1 MRVKAREG
9 SGQWAVSTAY
19 CPLFSLPLS
28 LIITRPMA
36 QINAKFVTSNTDFK
50 NCPPAKY
57 PEFAFIGRSNVGKS
71 SLINS
76 LTFHKGLAK
85 TSQTPGKTQL
95 INHFIIDE
103 KWYLVDLPGYGFAKV
118 SKEKRK
124 EFEKM
129 IFDYLIHR
137 ENLTCLFVLVDIRLK
152 PQAVDIEFMSRMVE
166 DEIPFYIVFTKADKL
181 SQKQVN
187 ESVEVYK
194 NFLLDMWDELPPLFI
209 TSAEKHVGREDI
221 LASINELIQTSPYRI
236 GK

>member
-1 MRVKAREG
+1 
-9 SGQWAVSTAY
+9 
-19 CPLFSLPLS
+19 
-28 LIITRPMA
+28 MA

-50 NCPPAKY
+50 NCPPARY

-166 DEIPFYIVFTKADKL
+166 DEIPFYIVFTKSDKL

-187 ESVEVYK
+187 ESVELYK
-194 NFLLDMWDELPPLFI
+194 NFLLEMWDELPPLFI
-209 TSAEKHVGREDI
+209 TSAEKHVGREYI
-221 LASINELIQTSPYRI
+221 LKSIDELIQTSPYRI

>member
-1 MRVKAREG
+1 
-9 SGQWAVSTAY
+9 
-19 CPLFSLPLS
+19 
-28 LIITRPMA
+28 MA
-36 QINAKFVTSNTDFK
+36 QINAKFVTSNIDFK
-50 NCPPAKY
+50 NCPPARY

-137 ENLTCLFVLVDIRLK
+137 ENLTCLFVLLDVRLK
-152 PQAVDIEFMSRMVE
+152 PQAVDIEFMNRMVS

-187 ESVEVYK
+187 ESVELYK
-194 NFLLDMWDELPPLFI
+194 TFLLDMWDELPPLFI

-221 LASINELIQTSPYRI
+221 LKSIDELIKTSPYRI

>member
-1 MRVKAREG
+1 MTTDYRIL
-9 SGQWAVSTAY
+9 TTDY
-19 CPLFSLPLS
+19 FSLPLS

-103 KWYLVDLPGYGFAKV
+103 KWFLVDLPGYGFAKV

-166 DEIPFYIVFTKADKL
+166 DEIPFYIVFTKSDKL

-187 ESVEVYK
+187 ESVELYK
-194 NFLLDMWDELPPLFI
+194 NFLLDMWDELPPLFV

-221 LASINELIQTSPYRI
+221 LKSIDELIQTSPYRI

>member
-1 MRVKAREG
+1 
-9 SGQWAVSTAY
+9 
-19 CPLFSLPLS
+19 
-28 LIITRPMA
+28 MA

-103 KWYLVDLPGYGFAKV
+103 KWFLVDLPGYGFAKV

-137 ENLTCLFVLVDIRLK
+137 ENLTCLFVLLDIRLK
-152 PQAVDIEFMSRMVE
+152 PQAVDIEFMSLMVE
-166 DEIPFYIVFTKADKL
+166 DEIPFYIVFTKSDKL

-194 NFLLDMWDELPPLFI
+194 NFLLEMWDELPPLFI
-209 TSAEKHVGREDI
+209 TSAEKHVGREEI

>member
-1 MRVKAREG
+1 
-9 SGQWAVSTAY
+9 
-19 CPLFSLPLS
+19 LS

-103 KWYLVDLPGYGFAKV
+103 KWFLVDLPGYGFAKV

-137 ENLTCLFVLVDIRLK
+137 ENLTCLFVLLDIRLK
-152 PQAVDIEFMSRMVE
+152 PQAVDIEVMNRMVE
-166 DEIPFYIVFTKADKL
+166 DEIPFYIVFTKSDKL

-194 NFLLDMWDELPPLFI
+194 NFLLEMWDELPPLFI

-221 LASINELIQTSPYRI
+221 LKSIDELIQTSPYRI

>member
-1 MRVKAREG
+1 
-9 SGQWAVSTAY
+9 
-19 CPLFSLPLS
+19 
-28 LIITRPMA
+28 MA

-50 NCPPAKY
+50 NCPPARY

-166 DEIPFYIVFTKADKL
+166 DEIPFYIVFTKSDKL

-187 ESVEVYK
+187 ESVELYK
-194 NFLLDMWDELPPLFI
+194 NFLLEMWDELPPLFI

-221 LASINELIQTSPYRI
+221 LKSIDELIQTSPYRI

>member
-1 MRVKAREG
+1 
-9 SGQWAVSTAY
+9 
-19 CPLFSLPLS
+19 
-28 LIITRPMA
+28 MA

-103 KWYLVDLPGYGFAKV
+103 KWFLVDLPGYGFAKV

-152 PQAVDIEFMSRMVE
+152 PQAVDIEFMNRMVE
-166 DEIPFYIVFTKADKL
+166 DEIPFYIVFTKSDKL

-187 ESVEVYK
+187 ESVELYK
-194 NFLLDMWDELPPLFI
+194 NFLLDMWDELPPLFV

-221 LASINELIQTSPYRI
+221 LKSIDELIQTSPYRI

>member
-1 MRVKAREG
+1 MAFKLLIFNRI
-9 SGQWAVSTAY
+9 
-19 CPLFSLPLS
+19 SLRNRNKNVYLHKNQRMK
-28 LIITRPMA
+28 IKEAT
-36 QINAKFVTSNTDFK
+36 FVISNTDYK
-50 NCPPAKY
+50 QCPDEDR

-187 ESVEVYK
+187 ESVDLYK
-194 NFLLDMWDELPPLFI
+194 NFLLEMWDELPPLFI

-221 LASINELIQTSPYRI
+221 LKSIDELIQTSPYRI

>member
-1 MRVKAREG
+1 
-9 SGQWAVSTAY
+9 
-19 CPLFSLPLS
+19 
-28 LIITRPMA
+28 MA

-50 NCPPAKY
+50 NCPPARY

-103 KWYLVDLPGYGFAKV
+103 KWFLVDLPGYGFAKV

-137 ENLTCLFVLVDIRLK
+137 ENLTCLFVLLDIRLK
-152 PQAVDIEFMSRMVE
+152 PQAVDIEFMNRMVE
-166 DEIPFYIVFTKADKL
+166 DEIPFYIVFTKSDKL

-187 ESVEVYK
+187 ESVELYK
-194 NFLLDMWDELPPLFI
+194 NFLLEMWDELPPLFI

-221 LASINELIQTSPYRI
+221 LKSIDELIQTSPYRI

>member
-1 MRVKAREG
+1 
-9 SGQWAVSTAY
+9 
-19 CPLFSLPLS
+19 LS

-103 KWYLVDLPGYGFAKV
+103 KWFLVDLPGYGFAKV
-118 SKEKRK
+118 SKAKRK

-166 DEIPFYIVFTKADKL
+166 DEIPFYIVFTKSDKL

-187 ESVEVYK
+187 ESVELYK
-194 NFLLDMWDELPPLFI
+194 NFLLEMWDELPPLFI

-221 LASINELIQTSPYRI
+221 LKSIDELIQTSPYRI

>member
-1 MRVKAREG
+1 MKIHKATYLI
-9 SGQWAVSTAY
+9 SSPNYDQ
-19 CPLFSLPLS
+19 CPTLE
-28 LIITRPMA
+28 A
-36 QINAKFVTSNTDFK
+36 
-50 NCPPAKY
+50 
-57 PEFAFIGRSNVGKS
+57 PEYAFIGRSNVGKS
-71 SLINS
+71 SIINAICGQ
-76 LTFHKGLAK
+76 KGLAK
-85 TSQTPGKTQL
+85 TSSAPGKTQL
-95 INHFIIDE
+95 INHFEIISNEVVKGRQE
-103 KWYLVDLPGYGFAKV
+103 KWYIVDLPGYGFAKV

-152 PQAVDIEFMSRMVE
+152 PQAVDLEFMNRMVE

-181 SQKQVN
+181 SQKQIN

-194 NFLLDMWDELPPLFI
+194 NFLLEMWDELPPLFI

-221 LASINELIQTSPYRI
+221 LKSIDELIQTSPYRI

>member
-1 MRVKAREG
+1 
-9 SGQWAVSTAY
+9 
-19 CPLFSLPLS
+19 
-28 LIITRPMA
+28 MA

-50 NCPPAKY
+50 NCPPARY

-103 KWYLVDLPGYGFAKV
+103 KWFLVDLPGYGFAKV

-137 ENLTCLFVLVDIRLK
+137 ENLTCLFVLLDIRLK
-152 PQAVDIEFMSRMVE
+152 PQAVDIEFMNRMVE
-166 DEIPFYIVFTKADKL
+166 DEIPFYIVFTKSDKL

-221 LASINELIQTSPYRI
+221 LKSINELIQTSPYRI

>member
-1 MRVKAREG
+1 
-9 SGQWAVSTAY
+9 
-19 CPLFSLPLS
+19 
-28 LIITRPMA
+28 MA
-36 QINAKFVTSNTDFK
+36 QINSKFVTSNTDFK

-103 KWYLVDLPGYGFAKV
+103 KWFLVDLPGYGFAKV

-166 DEIPFYIVFTKADKL
+166 DEIPFYIVFTKSDKL

-187 ESVEVYK
+187 ESVELYK
-194 NFLLDMWDELPPLFI
+194 NFLLEMWDELPPLFI

-221 LASINELIQTSPYRI
+221 LKSIDELIQTSPYRI